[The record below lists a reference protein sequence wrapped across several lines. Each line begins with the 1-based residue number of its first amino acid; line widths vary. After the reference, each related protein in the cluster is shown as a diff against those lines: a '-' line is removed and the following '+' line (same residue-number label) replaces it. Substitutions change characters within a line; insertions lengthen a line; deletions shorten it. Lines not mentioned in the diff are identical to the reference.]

1 MEQNVR
7 IATSHDLQEIN
18 EIYNQA
24 IDTRCSTGD
33 HSHVTIQERHNW
45 FQNHPS
51 DKYPVVIYEYKGKV
65 AGWICLSPY
74 RNGRTGFK
82 HTAEL
87 SYYVH
92 NDYKQKGIG
101 SILLKSI
108 IEIAKTLNYT
118 TLIAMLFAT
127 NIASIKLLEKY
138 QFQKW
143 GCFPGI
149 IEIDGICYDHLSY
162 GLKISK

>member
-1 MEQNVR
+1 MEQILRLANNQ
-7 IATSHDLQEIN
+7 DLPEIN

-33 HSHVTIQERHNW
+33 HFHVTMEERQQW
-45 FQNHPS
+45 FENHPPE
-51 DKYPVVIYEYKGKV
+51 KCPVIVYEYNGKI

-82 HTAEL
+82 FTAEL

-92 NDYKQKGIG
+92 NNYKQKGIG

-108 IEIAKTLNYT
+108 IEKAKTLNYT

-143 GCFPGI
+143 GCLPQI
-149 IEIDGICYDHLSY
+149 IDIDDIKYDHLCY
-162 GLKISK
+162 GLKIGE